1 MTTLS
6 KAVGLTLLLTIG
18 FSVQQCNPLGCSCD
32 KLRGKYFDIQ
42 GISADSFRKRGT
54 CCADRMK
61 AGEDVTLADHN
72 LGVRYQINYF
82 SAQLPHP
89 RRAPF
94 SLISSAAACDC
105 IEDGYLGSRER
116 LRSFTVVSINDF
128 DAQHLA
134 NDTINDLL
142 RTTVVP
148 GQTSDFTAFLQADTA
163 FIQHHDYVL
172 YLKKRPEL
180 RTDFAARITIVLQN
194 GESYTTSTP
203 PVNIR

>member
-1 MTTLS
+1 MISS
-6 KAVGLTLLLTIG
+6 KAIGLTLLLTVG
-18 FSVQQCNPLGCSCD
+18 FTVQQCNPLSCGCD
-32 KLRGKYFDIQ
+32 KFRGKYFDIQ

-82 SAQLPHP
+82 SAQPP
-89 RRAPF
+89 RPRCAPF

-116 LRSFTVVSINDF
+116 LRSFTVVSVNDF

-142 RTTVVP
+142 RTAVSP
-148 GQTSDFTAFLQADTA
+148 GQTSDLTTYLQTDTA
-163 FIQHHDYVL
+163 FVQQQDYVL

-194 GESYTTSTP
+194 GESYTTTTQ